1 MRKIVITPIAVLL
14 IVAIIISGLTAINGL
29 FINNGGGNS
38 LGGGIALFAALF
50 VLGILVA
57 EQAIVRNLK
66 KRIKAVWIAE
76 LFIILVFVIILIA
89 GNFDLSIG

>member
-1 MRKIVITPIAVLL
+1 MRKIVITQIAVLL
-14 IVAIIISGLTAINGL
+14 IVAIIISGLTAINRL

-38 LGGGIALFAALF
+38 LSGGIALFAALF

-76 LFIILVFVIILIA
+76 LFLILVFVIILIA